1 MPQLFGF
8 EDFFH
13 LGTKFGFR
21 VMLPSS
27 VFKPTLV
34 TSLSCIIST
43 TVVTLWLVYQYRERE
58 HRCRRQRRRRQLDHP
73 NSLLQSEL
81 PSAYEK
87 LIGCTPLIRLDILSE
102 LLDRSIYVKMESLNP
117 GGTGKDRAALCMI
130 QHKEYLGELPPPKK
144 SNEVTSV
151 VATSTVNYQEYTF
164 HEGCTPSELLSLE
177 CLPFVLRY
185 AMKKSQ
191 SGGLVVEGTSG
202 STGIS
207 VATLCV
213 ARGHAC
219 LVVLPDDQAPEKK
232 NILKALGA
240 TVLVVPTASISN
252 PQHYVN
258 IARRLAIMAKNE
270 LGLQAV
276 FLDQFENL
284 ANGKVHFTCT
294 GPEIYRECPQLD
306 AFVMSAGTG
315 GTIAGVA
322 SYLKK
327 LKPSVKIVLVDPP
340 GSALYHAVQHG
351 IAYAPQQ
358 KEQSLRRHRYDT
370 IAEGIGLDRWTAN
383 LREGKKFLDKAVQ
396 VTDQEAVDMA
406 HYLLRTEGLWVGS
419 SSAMNVVGAVKT
431 ASELHTGATIVTVI
445 CDSGQRHVTRFW
457 SQSFIEEWGLTWPGD
472 KKDCLPECL
481 LSFHT
486 LKHKI

>member
-1 MPQLFGF
+1 MFTL
-8 EDFFH
+8 
-13 LGTKFGFR
+13 
-21 VMLPSS
+21 
-27 VFKPTLV
+27 VFKSTSV
-34 TSLSCIIST
+34 TSLTCIVST
-43 TVVTLWLVYQYRERE
+43 TVVTLWIVYQYRERK
-58 HRCRRQRRRRQLDHP
+58 HRRRRRRRRIPSKCRHI
-73 NSLLQSEL
+73 EL
-81 PSAYEK
+81 HSAYEK
-87 LIGCTPLIRLDILSE
+87 LIGCTPLIRLDVLSE

-130 QHKEYLGELPPPKK
+130 QQKESIGELPPPKK
-144 SNEVTSV
+144 SLDDSSFL
-151 VATSTVNYQEYTF
+151 ATSTANSQEYDCN
-164 HEGCTPSELLSLE
+164 EGDMPSESLSLE
-177 CLPFVLRY
+177 YLTFVLRL
-185 AMKKSQ
+185 AMKKSE
-191 SGGLVVEGTSG
+191 SGGLVIEGTSG

-207 VATLCV
+207 LATLCA

-232 NILKALGA
+232 TILKALGA

-258 IARRLAIMAKNE
+258 IARRLALMARND
-270 LGLQAV
+270 LGIRAI

-284 ANGKVHFTCT
+284 ANGKVHFNCT
-294 GPEIYRECPQLD
+294 GPEIYRDCPQLD

-322 SYLKK
+322 SYLKEQ
-327 LKPSVKIVLVDPP
+327 KPSVKIILVDPP

-358 KEQSLRRHRYDT
+358 KEQSIRRHRYDT

-383 LREGKKFLDKAVQ
+383 LREGKDFLDKAIQ
-396 VTDQEAVDMA
+396 ITDQDAVDMA

-419 SSAMNVVGAVKT
+419 SSAMNIVGAIKT
-431 ASELHTGATIVTVI
+431 ASELPPGATIVSVI

-457 SQSFIEEWGLTWPGD
+457 SQSFIEEWGLVWPGD
-472 KKDCLPECL
+472 KKAYLPECL
-481 LSFHT
+481 INFNF
-486 LKHKI
+486 KNNM